1 MVSSTTCRANS
12 MPSTIHSPGDLNNDI
27 SYYLG
32 LSIAASTKQ
41 TYSSAEKRF
50 LEFCLLYRP
59 PFGKFMPVDEN
70 TLVQYAAYL
79 ARSIKYSSIK
89 SYLAAVRHLH
99 ILNGYDLDFKK
110 YPRLQLICKGI
121 KRAQGCSTRVRLPIT
136 IHHLKLFFCLLAIPH
151 TSNCDSL
158 MLWAA
163 MTLAF
168 FGFMRLG
175 ELTCNSK
182 FSLETH
188 LSPSDVHFLP
198 SFSQPDYISVQ
209 VKISKTD
216 PFRIGHTLLI
226 GKTNQPICPV
236 KAMKMYLVH
245 RTNTPGPL
253 FQFQSGSP
261 LTKDALTS
269 ETRSLLAMSGV
280 NPMHYAGHSYRI
292 GAATTAASVGL
303 PPWLIK
309 TLGRWTDC
317 YERYIRCP
325 DSLLSEVSTKLVQ
338 DTVN

>member
-12 MPSTIHSPGDLNNDI
+12 VPSTIHTPGDLNNDI

-32 LSIAASTKQ
+32 ISIAGSTKL

-59 PFGKFMPVDEN
+59 PFGQFMPVDEN

-79 ARSIKYSSIK
+79 ARSIKYSPIK

-99 ILNGYDLDFKK
+99 ILNGLDLDFKKK

-151 TSNCDSL
+151 TSNCNSL
-158 MLWAA
+158 MIWAA

-168 FGFMRLG
+168 FCFMRLG

-182 FSLETH
+182 FSLESH

-198 SFSQPDYISVQ
+198 SFSQPDYMSIQ
-209 VKISKTD
+209 VKISKTG
-216 PFRIGHTLLI
+216 PFRIGYT
-226 GKTNQPICPV
+226 
-236 KAMKMYLVH
+236 
-245 RTNTPGPL
+245 
-253 FQFQSGSP
+253 
-261 LTKDALTS
+261 
-269 ETRSLLAMSGV
+269 
-280 NPMHYAGHSYRI
+280 
-292 GAATTAASVGL
+292 
-303 PPWLIK
+303 
-309 TLGRWTDC
+309 
-317 YERYIRCP
+317 
-325 DSLLSEVSTKLVQ
+325 
-338 DTVN
+338 

>member
-1 MVSSTTCRANS
+1 
-12 MPSTIHSPGDLNNDI
+12 MPNTIHTPGDLNNDI

-59 PFGKFMPVDEN
+59 PSGKFMPVDEN
-70 TLVQYAAYL
+70 TLVQYTAYL

-136 IHHLKLFFCLLAIPH
+136 IQHLQLFFCLLAIPH
-151 TSNCDSL
+151 TPNYDSL
-158 MLWAA
+158 MIWAA

-182 FSLETH
+182 FSFETH
-188 LSPSDVHFLP
+188 LSPSDVRFLP
-198 SFSQPDYISVQ
+198 SLSQPDHMSIQ

-226 GKTNQPICPV
+226 GKTNHPICPV
-236 KAMKMYLVH
+236 KAMKMYLVS

-253 FQFQSGSP
+253 FQYQSGSP
-261 LTKDALTS
+261 LTKDAVGNRTMQMRFFL
-269 ETRSLLAMSGV
+269 
-280 NPMHYAGHSYRI
+280 GHVICKIDRPRGS
-292 GAATTAASVGL
+292 
-303 PPWLIK
+303 K
-309 TLGRWTDC
+309 TWRRRFKTC
-317 YERYIRCP
+317 
-325 DSLLSEVSTKLVQ
+325 KLKAVH
-338 DTVN
+338 

>member
-12 MPSTIHSPGDLNNDI
+12 VPNTIHTPGDLNNDI

-59 PFGKFMPVDEN
+59 PSGKFMPVDEN
-70 TLVQYAAYL
+70 TLVQYTAYL
-79 ARSIKYSSIK
+79 ARPIKYSSIK

-136 IHHLKLFFCLLAIPH
+136 IQHLQLFFCLLAIPH
-151 TSNCDSL
+151 TPNYDSL
-158 MLWAA
+158 MIWDA

-182 FSLETH
+182 FSFETH
-188 LSPSDVHFLP
+188 LSPSDVRFLP
-198 SFSQPDYISVQ
+198 SLSQPDHI
-209 VKISKTD
+209 
-216 PFRIGHTLLI
+216 IGHTLLI

-236 KAMKMYLVH
+236 KAMKMYLVS

-253 FQFQSGSP
+253 FQYQSGSP
-261 LTKDALTS
+261 LTKDAMQMRFFL
-269 ETRSLLAMSGV
+269 
-280 NPMHYAGHSYRI
+280 GHVI
-292 GAATTAASVGL
+292 C
-303 PPWLIK
+303 K
-309 TLGRWTDC
+309 TDRPRGSKTWR
-317 YERYIRCP
+317 RRF
-325 DSLLSEVSTKLVQ
+325 
-338 DTVN
+338 